1 MNRRLFIGAVH
12 GQYNALLRLWDLI
25 SPGSGDS
32 VYFVGDLIDRGPKSA
47 QVVSFVRQ
55 HGAGCV
61 LGNHEQLFL
70 DAFSAEDVNVLALQE
85 WLRSGGQATIDS
97 YREISKDLKEDLEWM
112 RGLPLYIDLENV
124 WLVHAGL
131 NPNLPLARQ
140 SSHEFCW
147 IRRLFHYSNA
157 PYFPDKQIIT
167 GHTMTFTFPNNVVGQ
182 IAEGAGWCDI
192 DTGAYDPRG
201 GWLTALDWENQTVYQ
216 VDVFGSEQKV
226 QTYAESVFCIEPNL
240 AETPRRKRSAGK
252 KEWKQKI
259 FSLGKRF
266 KSIYNYS

>member
-1 MNRRLFIGAVH
+1 MNRRIFIGDVH
-12 GQYNALLRLWDLI
+12 GQYDALLRLWDLI
-25 SPGSGDS
+25 SPRSGDS

-70 DAFSAEDVNVLALQE
+70 DAFSNGDVNIPAMQE
-85 WLRSGGQATIDS
+85 WLRSGGQATVDS
-97 YREISKDLKEDLEWM
+97 YQEMAKDLKEDLEWM
-112 RGLPLYIDLENV
+112 RGLPLYTDLGNI

-147 IRRLFHYSNA
+147 IRRLFHHSHV

-167 GHTMTFTFPNNVVGQ
+167 GHTMTFTFPNGVAGY

-201 GWLTALDWENQTVYQ
+201 GWLTALDWDNQTIYQ
-216 VDVFGSEQKV
+216 VNVFEHEQRV
-226 QTYAESVFCIEPNL
+226 QTYAESVFLIEPDL
-240 AETPRRKRSAGK
+240 SKTPRRKRSIGK
-252 KEWKQKI
+252 KEWRQKI
-259 FSLGKRF
+259 FSLGRRF
-266 KSIYNYS
+266 KTV